1 MLKNYD
7 EWFDEYFSDLINIF
21 KIFVKHTNIED
32 NNNNFNDFCI
42 LLYKN

>member
-7 EWFDEYFSDLINIF
+7 EWFDEYFSELINIF
-21 KIFVKHTNIED
+21 KIFLKYTDIED
-32 NNNNFNDFCI
+32 NNKNFNNFCL

>member
-21 KIFVKHTNIED
+21 KIFVKYTDLGD
-32 NNNNFNDFCI
+32 NNENFNNFCV